1 MIFFGL
7 NYNVVKKKSMCF
19 TFYIFYILLQ
29 FIRSSSY
36 KRDQYGKKNGQ
47 DNRTSLHINGISYA
61 PALSLATYI
70 KHVLAYK

>member
-1 MIFFGL
+1 
-7 NYNVVKKKSMCF
+7 MCF
-19 TFYIFYILLQ
+19 TFYISVFYYNLSEALL
-29 FIRSSSY
+29 I
-36 KRDQYGKKNGQ
+36 KEINTVKKNGQ